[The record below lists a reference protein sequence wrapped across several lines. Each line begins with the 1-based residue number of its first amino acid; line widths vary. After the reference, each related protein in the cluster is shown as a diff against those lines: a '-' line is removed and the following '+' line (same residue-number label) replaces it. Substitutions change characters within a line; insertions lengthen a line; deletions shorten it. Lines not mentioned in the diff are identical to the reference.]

1 MRFTRNFI
9 IILSA
14 AAAIIL
20 VSTLLISHVN
30 VVLGYFIIPFLVI
43 FVVVPLSKRLRRPG
57 KLFTKDDLKD
67 DSSKIIG
74 IIIPI
79 LIAFVSAWGLS
90 NIVEHWYKGWG
101 WIGWIAGMTLGPVV
115 VIGAWVLYLSRI
127 LGPHP
132 RAIERRKL
140 IICDK
145 VMRTRGI
152 SHTAL
157 CQSFKFDH
165 YEVNRLVRK
174 LLKENRLRCEQ
185 RGRVRRYFSQHDG
198 TISTSEDKEW

>member
-30 VVLGYFIIPFLVI
+30 KALGYFIIPLLVV
-43 FVVVPLSKRLRRPG
+43 FVVVPLSQRLRRPG

-67 DSSKIIG
+67 DSIGIIS

-79 LIAFVSAWGLS
+79 LIAFGSAWGLS
-90 NIVEHWYKGWG
+90 TIVEHWYKGWG
-101 WIGWIAGMTLGPVV
+101 WIGWTTGMVLGPVV
-115 VIGAWVLYLSRI
+115 VIGAWVLYSSRI
-127 LGPHP
+127 FGPNP

-152 SHTAL
+152 SYTAL
-157 CQSFKFDH
+157 CQSVKFDH

>member
-14 AAAIIL
+14 AAGIIL

-30 VVLGYFIIPFLVI
+30 EALGYFIIPFLVI
-43 FVVVPLSKRLRRPG
+43 FVVVPLSQRLRRPG

-67 DSSKIIG
+67 ASSKIIG
-74 IIIPI
+74 IIIVI
-79 LIAFVSAWGLS
+79 LIAYGSSWGLGT
-90 NIVEHWYKGWG
+90 IVEHWYKGWG
-101 WIGWIAGMTLGPVV
+101 WIGGITGMVLGPVV
-115 VIGAWVLYLSRI
+115 VGGAWVLYLARI
-127 LGPHP
+127 HGPHP

-145 VMRTRGI
+145 VMRTPAI

-157 CQSFKFDH
+157 CQSVEFDH

-198 TISTSEDKEW
+198 TISTSEDKEC

>member
-43 FVVVPLSKRLRRPG
+43 FVVVPLSQRLRHPG
-57 KLFTKDDLKD
+57 KLFTKDDL
-67 DSSKIIG
+67 SGIIG

-79 LIAFVSAWGLS
+79 LIAFGSAWGLS
-90 NIVEHWYKGWG
+90 TLVEYWYKGWG
-101 WIGWIAGMTLGPVV
+101 WIGWITGMVLGPVV
-115 VIGAWVLYLSRI
+115 VIGAWVLYASRI

-152 SHTAL
+152 SYTAL
-157 CQSFKFDH
+157 CQSVKFDH